1 MASDQMDVDVPVPSW
16 ESLSASSSFE
26 KLDLENINLVALG
39 TQMKTYSTVELWA
52 HRLILAG
59 ATPDLFWPPLISTIL
74 VCLTAVLSK
83 TDIKDSIITTPSMPI
98 GVNLVNSFTD
108 EELEEWKTG
117 ARKGIES
124 NDWKDLITHRAYL
137 SDYQMVSPLIPNPSK
152 DPKTKILECS
162 FGCPSRIEYVVLFP
176 HFILLLYSHPTHH
189 LLFLRGWYIFVFYP

>member
-26 KLDLENINLVALG
+26 KLDLENIDLVALG
-39 TQMKTYSTVELWA
+39 TQMKTYSTVALWA

-98 GVNLVNSFTD
+98 AVNLVNSFTD
-108 EELEEWKTG
+108 ETRSWKSGKLEPG
-117 ARKGIES
+117 
-124 NDWKDLITHRAYL
+124 RAL
-137 SDYQMVSPLIPNPSK
+137 TPMI
-152 DPKTKILECS
+152 
-162 FGCPSRIEYVVLFP
+162 GRI
-176 HFILLLYSHPTHH
+176 
-189 LLFLRGWYIFVFYP
+189 